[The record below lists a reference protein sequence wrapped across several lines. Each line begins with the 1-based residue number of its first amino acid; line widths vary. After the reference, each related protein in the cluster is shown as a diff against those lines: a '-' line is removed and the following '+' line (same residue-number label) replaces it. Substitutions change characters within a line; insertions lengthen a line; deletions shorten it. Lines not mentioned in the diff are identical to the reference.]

1 MKRILGVLGTA
12 ILIII
17 IVGCQKHSTSSN
29 ESKDYNSN
37 LPELKEDS
45 LNKVLDDYYEFSNH
59 CVLGIIG
66 YVDLPDYKIWKK
78 AIGYF
83 DDSRTRTLKR
93 NDKFIIG
100 SVSKTFTATIILQ
113 LCEEGKIELDSS
125 IVVYLPEFPAE
136 ILGHEYD
143 TNNIAVRQLLDHES
157 GIADFIDIPSYINR
171 MFNQPSDGITPNEI
185 LSLVIQYRDPLF
197 DPGTSFAYSST
208 NYILLGIM
216 AEYICGEPF
225 YLILKERICL
235 KIGLENTYLH
245 GFDPDEGEIAHGY
258 YGVFDGST
266 PDGSYGWT
274 AGGISTSIEDL
285 GKFMRAL
292 IKGELFQNPSTF
304 DLMITPGQWSS
315 FGLGIYPMEYG
326 YGISYGHTGKVFGYR
341 ARMIYNL
348 EKDVV
353 LCLGITMYGIQELP
367 HYSVIPSLLD
377 LLP

>member
-1 MKRILGVLGTA
+1 MMKKILGFIA
-12 ILIII
+12 IVFF
-17 IVGCQKHSTSSN
+17 IVAIGCSKEPASSN
-29 ESKDYNSN
+29 KPVNND
-37 LPELKEDS
+37 PTPKPKKDS
-45 LNKVLDDYYEFSNH
+45 LHNVLKDYYEFSDY
-59 CVLGIIG
+59 CVLGVLG
-66 YVDLPDYKIWKK
+66 YIDLPGYKIWKT

-83 DDSRTRTLKR
+83 DDSRTRTLKT

-113 LCEEGKIELDSS
+113 LIEEDMIELDSS
-125 IVVYLPEFPAE
+125 IVGYLPMFPTL
-136 ILGHEYD
+136 ILGNEYD
-143 TNNIAVRQLLDHES
+143 LNNITVRQLLNHES
-157 GIADFIDIPSYINR
+157 GIADFIDIPSYTNR
-171 MFNQPSDGITPNEI
+171 MLNQPSDIITPNDI
-185 LSLVIQYRDPLF
+185 LSLVVQYREPLF
-197 DPGTSFAYSST
+197 APGTSFAYSST

-235 KIGLENTYLH
+235 KIGLENTHLH
-245 GFDPDEGEIAHGY
+245 SFDPDEGEIAHGY

-266 PDGSYGWT
+266 AHGSYGWT
-274 AGGISTSIEDL
+274 AGAISTSIEDL

-292 IKGELFQNPSTF
+292 VKGELFQNQSTF

-348 EKDVV
+348 EKDAV
-353 LCLGITMYGIQELP
+353 LCLEITTHGIQELP

-377 LLP
+377 SLP